1 MRRRELL
8 LGSAVL
14 SVAAALGS
22 ETPAYAEDGTPFDG
36 ATVRNLARN
45 LAQQPYKPP
54 NTSLPDDLSKLD
66 YQAYRSIRFD
76 PGHALWRGQGL
87 KFTAEFFHR
96 GFLYKDRIDVFEVAK
111 GRAVPIRYS
120 PDLFTFDKVKPVTEN
135 IGFAGFRLHHPI
147 NRPDYFDEICAFLG
161 ASYFRAVAKD
171 QGYGLSARGLAI
183 KTADSSGE
191 EFPLFHT
198 FWLERPEHGSDT
210 IVVHALLDSI
220 SAAAAY
226 RFTIR
231 PGQETVYDAE
241 MALYPRTDITTVGIA
256 PLTSMFLFDA
266 NDRTRV
272 DDYRSAVHDSAGLL
286 IWNGKGEQ
294 IWRPLANP
302 RELQISAFSD
312 SGTRGFGLLQ
322 RARNFSDYQDLEAHY
337 EKRPSLWVE
346 PIGDWGQGIVEL
358 VEIPS
363 NREVN
368 DNIVAFW
375 RPHDPLKAKGEYILN
390 YRLHWCWAPPSASL
404 LANVVDTRCGLSWDQ
419 KNRQFVIDFAGGAL
433 KGRHADAPPTIDIG
447 ASKGSIENPVVEPN
461 PATGGLRLS
470 FQLATGSDKLIEM
483 HARLM
488 DGETPL
494 TETWIYRWTT

>member
-22 ETPAYAEDGTPFDG
+22 QTPVHAEDGTPFDG

-45 LAQQPYKPP
+45 LAQQPYKAPD
-54 NTSLPDDLSKLD
+54 TSLPDDLGKLD
-66 YQAYRSIRFD
+66 YQAYLSIRFD

-120 PDLFTFDKVKPVTEN
+120 PDLFTFDKVKPPTEN
-135 IGFAGFRLHHPI
+135 IGFAGFRLHYPI

-198 FWLERPEHGSDT
+198 FWLERPERGSDT

-231 PGQETVYDAE
+231 PGQETVFDVE
-241 MALYPRTDITTVGIA
+241 MALYPRTDITTAGIA
-256 PLTSMFLFDA
+256 PLT
-266 NDRTRV
+266 
-272 DDYRSAVHDSAGLL
+272 
-286 IWNGKGEQ
+286 
-294 IWRPLANP
+294 
-302 RELQISAFSD
+302 
-312 SGTRGFGLLQ
+312 
-322 RARNFSDYQDLEAHY
+322 
-337 EKRPSLWVE
+337 
-346 PIGDWGQGIVEL
+346 
-358 VEIPS
+358 
-363 NREVN
+363 
-368 DNIVAFW
+368 
-375 RPHDPLKAKGEYILN
+375 
-390 YRLHWCWAPPSASL
+390 
-404 LANVVDTRCGLSWDQ
+404 
-419 KNRQFVIDFAGGAL
+419 
-433 KGRHADAPPTIDIG
+433 
-447 ASKGSIENPVVEPN
+447 
-461 PATGGLRLS
+461 
-470 FQLATGSDKLIEM
+470 
-483 HARLM
+483 
-488 DGETPL
+488 
-494 TETWIYRWTT
+494 